1 MCSVPP
7 LSLPSTGESELPSGV
22 RCRTPE
28 ATSDSPVDGTDRGGT
43 EHMIAPSVHEIARQ
57 RHQDLLARAD
67 RYRLVRQ
74 ASDGNAHARAAFCRL
89 RFLVDWA
96 LRVSRLRAGVPANRE
111 DATARGANGAGAIRS
126 A

>member
-1 MCSVPP
+1 
-7 LSLPSTGESELPSGV
+7 
-22 RCRTPE
+22 
-28 ATSDSPVDGTDRGGT
+28 
-43 EHMIAPSVHEIARQ
+43 MIDPWVHEIARQ